1 MEIKATMKMGG
12 SGKNKKSK
20 SPKMQKKV
28 KILIP
33 WCFAPIRE
41 VFSVDNLQ
49 NLHVVYLSYS

>member
-1 MEIKATMKMGG
+1 MEIEATMKMGG
-12 SGKNKKSK
+12 SRKSKKGKN
-20 SPKMQKKV
+20 PKMQQKV